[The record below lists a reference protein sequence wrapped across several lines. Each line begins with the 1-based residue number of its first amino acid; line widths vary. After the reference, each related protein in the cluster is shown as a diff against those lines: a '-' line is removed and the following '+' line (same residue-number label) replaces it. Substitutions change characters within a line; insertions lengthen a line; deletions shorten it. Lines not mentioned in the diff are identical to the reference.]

1 MEILLVVT
9 LVALLVGVTAP
20 LLTNA
25 VAGAE
30 LKGAAREI
38 TAALRHARN
47 VAVSKQQEAA
57 VSINVR
63 SRRYRISTE
72 PRDRTLPGDVEVK
85 VFGAARESPDD
96 DVGGVRF
103 FPDGSSTGGRIT
115 VAMGERG
122 YRIDVDWL
130 LGKVTL
136 NE

>member
-9 LVALLVGVTAP
+9 LVAMLVGVTAP

-25 VAGAE
+25 VAGAQ
-30 LKGAAREI
+30 LKSAAREI
-38 TAALRHARN
+38 AAALRHARN
-47 VAVSKQQEAA
+47 IAVSKQQEAA
-57 VSINVR
+57 VSIDVQ
-63 SRRYRISTE
+63 SRRYRVSSE
-72 PRDRTLPGDVEVK
+72 QRDRALPGEVELK
-85 VFGAARESPDD
+85 VFGAASESPDD
-96 DVGGVRF
+96 TVGGVRF

-136 NE
+136 SE